1 MLITVTYIRL
11 RNPGLFFRLSMFGY
25 QVMKQAQST
34 PGFIKMKNTGFWNN
48 HYTLSAWENHET
60 MQQFAR
66 SGAHLNAMKSSK
78 SLAKTLSTYTYES
91 ETFPD
96 WATAK
101 KLIHAN
107 GKVLKFD

>member
-34 PGFIKMKNTGFWNN
+34 PGFIKMKNTGFWNI